1 MSAKKKGAAQTPR
14 PRRPAAARDRLLAQL
29 PELRQILRG
38 SLVTRYRRCGR
49 PSCHC
54 AAPGDPGHG
63 PAYYLMVT
71 VAPRQTVQIYVPKDQ
86 KQAVERWIE
95 NFRVARETLEEISTL
110 NRELLKRGDLFQG
123 G

>member
-1 MSAKKKGAAQTPR
+1 MSDKNKP
-14 PRRPAAARDRLLAQL
+14 PRRTPHPRRATAARDRLLAQL

-49 PSCHC
+49 ASCHC
-54 AAPGDPGHG
+54 AAKGDPGHG

-71 VAPRQTVQIYVPKDQ
+71 DAPRQTVQRYVPTDQ

-95 NFRVARETLEEISTL
+95 NFRLARETLEEISTL
-110 NRELLKRGDLFQG
+110 NRELLKRGDLFTG